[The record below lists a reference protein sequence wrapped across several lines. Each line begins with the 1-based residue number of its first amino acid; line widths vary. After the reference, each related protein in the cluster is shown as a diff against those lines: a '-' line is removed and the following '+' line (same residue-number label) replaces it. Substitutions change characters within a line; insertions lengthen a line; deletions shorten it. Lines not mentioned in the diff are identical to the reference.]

1 MPKSDMPAADRETG
15 LKAGISALKA
25 GERARARELL
35 LHVVTADEANEIGWL
50 WLSAAVD
57 SAEDRRI
64 CLENVLALNPDNGAA
79 RRGLAKLDLGEGG
92 GTAVSSP
99 PTAASAP
106 TIIRREI
113 PANTLAAAILYPE
126 RQIQE
131 QEWRDPT
138 RSYAVQTAGLKHTS
152 SYHDVWERDCDLC
165 AYCAHEINA
174 QTNTCPGCGRKL
186 VVSAY
191 RYEKPGANLHIL
203 WVLLVAI
210 AQLYLVQGLYD
221 VIIRQRILFAVLPGC
236 LMGLF
241 LILAVGVYFRQFW
254 AYAGAIAS
262 LSIILFV
269 NLLGFFIPAELT
281 ATAITAVGPML
292 DAVVN
297 PVLGGL
303 ANFLRIFQLAT
314 IGLALLVA
322 VLKAGPDF
330 ERIQHRQ
337 VAVVQKGIQTAGGY
351 HAAAARAAKRGE
363 WATAVLHW
371 QRAAAKAPG
380 QISFQRQLAGAYAR
394 LGFYQRSANI
404 LQAALPLT
412 NAPAQQDQLQRMLT
426 AVTAQLNSNRD
437 QKETNHA

>member
-1 MPKSDMPAADRETG
+1 MSIADSETD

-25 GERARARELL
+25 GERAQARDLL
-35 LHVVTADEANEIGWL
+35 LHVVHADETNEIGWL

-57 SAEDRRI
+57 SVEDRRI
-64 CLENVLALNPDNGAA
+64 CLENVLTLNPDNVAA
-79 RRGLAKLDLGEGG
+79 RRGLAKLSDGKGEE
-92 GTAVSSP
+92 TAVPSP
-99 PTAASAP
+99 TTTSDPA
-106 TIIRREI
+106 IIRREI
-113 PANTLAAAILYPE
+113 PANSLAAAILYPE
-126 RQIQE
+126 RKIQE

-152 SYHDVWERDCDLC
+152 SYNDVWERDCDLC
-165 AYCAHEINA
+165 AYCAQEITS
-174 QTNTCPGCGRKL
+174 QTSICPGCGRKL
-186 VVSAY
+186 VISAY

-221 VIIRQRILFAVLPGC
+221 VIIRQSVLFAVLPGC

-254 AYAGAIAS
+254 AYVGAIAS

-281 ATAITAVGPML
+281 ATAITAVGPLAVGPMF

-303 ANFLRIFQLAT
+303 ADFLRVFQLAT

-322 VLKAGPDF
+322 ILKAGPDF

-337 VAVVQKGIQTAGGY
+337 IANVQKGIQTASSY

-394 LGFYQRSANI
+394 LGFYQRSANV

-412 NAPAQQDQLQRMLT
+412 NVPAQQDQLQRMLT
-426 AVTAQLNSNRD
+426 AVTTQLNPNTD